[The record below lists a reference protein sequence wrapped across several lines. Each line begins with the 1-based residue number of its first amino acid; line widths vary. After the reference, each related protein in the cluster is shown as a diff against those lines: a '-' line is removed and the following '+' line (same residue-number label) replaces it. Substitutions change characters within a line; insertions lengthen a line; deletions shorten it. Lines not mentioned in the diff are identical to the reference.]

1 MSTTSS
7 KKNQI
12 NIRGNTE
19 ILDPFYRYKMEAVEI
34 SKQGVKFAF
43 LNIDS
48 VCMSLS
54 RDPNHMISFFKKH
67 FGSAFE
73 YKNNIA
79 TTTKKDLTKDEL
91 QNATFKYIED
101 NVLCKK
107 CKNPET
113 EYVKDKKSVS
123 LCCKACSYKQIV

>member
-1 MSTTSS
+1 
-7 KKNQI
+7 
-12 NIRGNTE
+12 
-19 ILDPFYRYKMEAVEI
+19 MEPVEI
-34 SKQGVKFAF
+34 TRQGVKFAF
-43 LNIDS
+43 VNIDS
-48 VCMSLS
+48 VCASLS
-54 RDPNHMISFFKKH
+54 RDPNHMISFLKKH

-91 QNATFKYIED
+91 QMATFKYIEE

-113 EYVKDKKSVS
+113 EYVKEKKKIV
-123 LCCKACSYKQIV
+123 LCCKACSHREVIS